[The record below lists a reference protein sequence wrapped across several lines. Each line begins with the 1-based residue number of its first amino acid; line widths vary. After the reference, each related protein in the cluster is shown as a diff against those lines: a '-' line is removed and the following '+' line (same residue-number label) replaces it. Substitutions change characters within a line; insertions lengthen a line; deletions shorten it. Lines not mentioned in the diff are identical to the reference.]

1 MSFYLYIFVEIKNTM
16 INRKRIYKYLYINNM
31 SLYFTLFT
39 IRQLFYF
46 TKGRSAFTKFGK
58 RAITEHFDWD
68 NKQ

>member
-1 MSFYLYIFVEIKNTM
+1 M
-16 INRKRIYKYLYINNM
+16 INRKRIYKYLYINSM

-58 RAITEHFDWD
+58 RAITEHFEWD
-68 NKQ
+68 KQ